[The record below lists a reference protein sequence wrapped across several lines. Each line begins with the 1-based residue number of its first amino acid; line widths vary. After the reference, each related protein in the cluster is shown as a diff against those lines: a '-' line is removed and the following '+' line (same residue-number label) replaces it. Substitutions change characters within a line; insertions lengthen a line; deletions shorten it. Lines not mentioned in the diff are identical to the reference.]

1 MKWILRR
8 AAVSSAL
15 AVSLMLSG
23 LPGAKAANAG
33 NGERIAKSSCAACH
47 FVESWMTRDEVAD
60 APPFVVIAGE
70 DDFNADMLV
79 FRVLGSHPNTDFAL
93 TRRQANDIAAY
104 MSTLRP

>member
-1 MKWILRR
+1 MKRILRR
-8 AAVSSAL
+8 TATSFAL
-15 AVSLMLSG
+15 AVSLMLLA
-23 LPGAKAANAG
+23 LPSAKAADAG

-79 FRVLGSHPNTDFAL
+79 FRVLGSHPKTDFAL